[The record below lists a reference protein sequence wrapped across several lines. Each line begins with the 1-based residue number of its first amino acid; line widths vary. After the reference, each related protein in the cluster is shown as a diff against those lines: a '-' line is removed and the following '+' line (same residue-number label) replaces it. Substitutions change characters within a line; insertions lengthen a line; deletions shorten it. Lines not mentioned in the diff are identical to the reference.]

1 MPELEKVATES
12 RPEGPP
18 VAADP
23 VAASP
28 DQGELLDELS
38 RKNAALSEMAARLE
52 AMARRMSEELRLA
65 ANVQRCL
72 LPPPVDHPR
81 FELAWE
87 FLPFRELGGDYF
99 DLVPLSAGRYALA
112 IGDVM
117 GKGVSAA
124 LLSANLKACLR
135 ANLQGGQIPAEEM
148 VSRVNRLFHEVTPK
162 GLFASLFFG
171 VLDVDAGLLEYANAG
186 HDYPFVVSPSGAIR
200 DLAAGG
206 TVLGLLPDSRYQRG
220 MVEVGP
226 ADLLVFYSD
235 GVTDRMNCSGEPFGL
250 PRLKQA
256 ALRALRDPARIALYM
271 LLGEVQAWSAG
282 PPEDDLTL
290 AVARR
295 R

>member
-1 MPELEKVATES
+1 LAETTPDVQPSAAPAPGVPEQA
-12 RPEGPP
+12 G
-18 VAADP
+18 
-23 VAASP
+23 
-28 DQGELLDELS
+28 LLDELS
-38 RKNAALSEMAARLE
+38 RKNAALSEMAVRLE
-52 AMARRMSEELRLA
+52 AMARRMSDELRLA
-65 ANVQRCL
+65 ANIQRCL
-72 LPPPVDHPR
+72 LPPPVHDPR
-81 FELAWE
+81 LELAWE

-99 DLVPLSAGRYALA
+99 DLVPLSAGRFALA

-124 LLSANLKACLR
+124 LLSSNLKACLR

-171 VLDVDAGLLEYANAG
+171 VLDVEAGLLEYANAG

-200 DLAAGG
+200 DLTEGG
-206 TVLGLLPDSRYQRG
+206 TVLGLLPDSRYERG
-220 MVEVGP
+220 TVAVAP
-226 ADLLVFYSD
+226 RDLLVFYSD

-250 PRLKQA
+250 PRLKEA
-256 ALRALRDPARIALYM
+256 AARALRDPARIALYM

-290 AVARR
+290 VVARR
-295 R
+295 H